1 MTRKKTLWALAAAV
15 ALVAVLTTAAIVHF
29 VDQHKTMY
37 HFLTVDPG
45 KLYRSGTLS
54 DRGLKLVKEKTGLKT
69 IINLRAE
76 DENRQAWHE
85 REKRFCEANGI
96 ELVDI
101 PLAFE
106 TPPTDAQLSQFLKI
120 VTDPAKLPAMI
131 HCEMGVIRTGMMV
144 VAYNVLVQKQGNQE
158 AFAKLPM
165 FGHTL
170 DDKAPAVKEFMLNC
184 KAPGDKPL

>member
-1 MTRKKTLWALAAAV
+1 MTRKKTLWTLAAAV
-15 ALVAVLTTAAIVHF
+15 ALLALLTTSIIVYF
-29 VDQHKTMY
+29 VDQHKTLY
-37 HFLTVDPG
+37 HFLAVDPG
-45 KLYRSGTLS
+45 KLYRGGTLS
-54 DRGLKLVKEKTGLKT
+54 DRGLKMVKDRIGLKT

-76 DENRQAWHE
+76 DENRQPWHE
-85 REKRFCEANGI
+85 REKRFCAANGI

-106 TPPTDAQLSQFLKI
+106 TPPTDAQLAQYLKI
-120 VTDPAKLPAMI
+120 VTDPAKLPVMI

-144 VAYNVLVQKQGNQE
+144 VLYNVAVQKQSNQE

-170 DDKAPAVKEFMLNC
+170 DDKAPAVKQFMLNC
-184 KAPGDKPL
+184 KAPTNKPL